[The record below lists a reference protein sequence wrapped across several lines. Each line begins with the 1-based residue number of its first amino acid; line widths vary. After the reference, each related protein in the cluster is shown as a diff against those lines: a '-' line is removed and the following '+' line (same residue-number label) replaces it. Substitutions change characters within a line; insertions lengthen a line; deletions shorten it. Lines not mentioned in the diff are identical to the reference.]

1 MEKKKKETRWK
12 RKIIKRKGKR
22 QSLNNKPQK
31 LTIQNKLGLSLK
43 PGI

>member
-12 RKIIKRKGKR
+12 RKTERKGKR